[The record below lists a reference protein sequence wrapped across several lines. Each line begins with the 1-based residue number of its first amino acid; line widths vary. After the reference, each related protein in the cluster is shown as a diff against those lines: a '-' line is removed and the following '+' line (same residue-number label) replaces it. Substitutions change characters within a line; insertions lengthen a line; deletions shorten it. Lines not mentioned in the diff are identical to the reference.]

1 MLVVQQR
8 RHGYAWDREQQVF
21 VRLDTSPLASAGS
34 GYAVMQLLWPG
45 EGVLLAPWPPPGP
58 ATATHGSSGSG
69 SGAVGTAGRGS
80 SGWLGEELGGG
91 ATGWQGGH
99 GEVAAGVQE
108 QRLSV
113 SVLDYL
119 ASRGVEWLL
128 TRVRTGGTETDGVWR
143 GVGGNL
149 DDLGDG

>member
-8 RHGYAWDREQQVF
+8 RHGYAWDRQQQVF
-21 VRLDTSPLASAGS
+21 VRLDASPLASAGS

-45 EGVLLAPWPPPGP
+45 EGALLTPWPPLGPG
-58 ATATHGSSGSG
+58 TATHGSSGSG
-69 SGAVGTAGRGS
+69 GVGAAGRES
-80 SGWLGEELGGG
+80 AGWIGEELGGG
-91 ATGWQGGH
+91 AAGVQ

-128 TRVRTGGTETDGVWR
+128 TRVRR
-143 GVGGNL
+143 GCG
-149 DDLGDG
+149 